1 MKKLIPIVLVLVLT
15 LSLFT
20 GCRSRQDDM
29 NSTTDTTVMPDM
41 LPDANDRIDPTNG
54 ANKDTAPATT
64 APSTVPDTVPDTMPD
79 IVPDTIPG
87 TEGRS
92 RRHN

>member
-15 LSLFT
+15 LSLFA

-29 NSTTDTTVMPDM
+29 NDTTNTTAMPDNGNM

-54 ANKDTAPATT
+54 ANRDTVPATT
-64 APSTVPDTVPDTMPD
+64 APSTVPDTMPDTMPGT
-79 IVPDTIPG
+79 VPNTTDAH
-87 TEGRS
+87 S
-92 RRHN
+92 RNRR